1 MADAAIIEVDDIAR
15 HYRMGWRKSLCAVDG
30 VSLTLRRGE
39 TLSLVGES
47 GCGKSTLAR
56 LILRLETPDRG
67 KIHLDGEDITTLSG
81 TPLRDRR
88 RLMQMV
94 FQDPYACLDP
104 RMTAEAIVRE
114 PLDNYRIGTPEER
127 QAAVRDLLARVGLR
141 PEHAGRYPHELS
153 GGQRQRLGIARALS
167 LRPKVLV
174 ADEPVS
180 ALDVSIR
187 AQVINLLVDLQKDYD
202 LAILFVSHDIDV
214 VAHVSHRIAV
224 MYVGRIVETG
234 DAADVLARP
243 LHPYTRALLDAVP
256 VAHPGMR
263 RARSLIEGDVP
274 SPTNPPPG
282 CRFHPRCPLAIDRCR
297 IETPTL
303 RVLALGRSVACH
315 LVESAVSPPSASRGR
330 HL

>member
-1 MADAAIIEVDDIAR
+1 MAETAIVEVDDVAR
-15 HYRMGWRKSLCAVDG
+15 HYRVGWRKSLHAVDG

-67 KIHLDGEDITTLSG
+67 SIRLDGEDITRLAG
-81 TPLRDRR
+81 APLRSRR

-114 PLDNYRIGTPEER
+114 PLDNYRIGTPKER
-127 QAAVRDLLARVGLR
+127 RAAVHDLLARVGLR
-141 PEHAGRYPHELS
+141 PEHATRYPHELS
-153 GGQRQRLGIARALS
+153 GGQRQRLGIARALA

-234 DAADVLARP
+234 DAADLLARP

-256 VAHPGMR
+256 VAHPTAR
-263 RARSLIEGDVP
+263 RGRSLIEGDVP

-282 CRFHPRCPLAIDRCR
+282 CRFNPRCPLAVDRCR
-297 IETPTL
+297 SETPAL
-303 RVLALGRSVACH
+303 RAVTPGRSVACH
-315 LVESAVSPPSASRGR
+315 LVESVTSAPSANLGR
-330 HL
+330 